1 MMDEPSFLP
10 TDAVLALVEEIGA
23 AVMMASA
30 DDDEEIAAIRAMV
43 ERIGAAADERARKA
57 SASVLA
63 VLDGAHDV
71 AARTSALGEVATMAS
86 ELQRCLQEKAAP
98 APAAAERDAE
108 TVELL
113 GDFLQE
119 AEEGLD
125 TVQDI
130 LMALEADGS
139 DVEKI
144 HALFRVFHTIKG
156 VAACLEVRDVTTLAH
171 TTETL
176 LDLVRTGEL
185 SLEPTHI
192 DLVFESTACL
202 RLLAGGVR
210 SAIGNGG
217 PFPGEASMAGIVSRL
232 EAASTPSGDGGP
244 RHEAGFVQ
252 SQAVSEEMLFDDEE
266 AQADSG
272 EADVEVE
279 PVADD
284 DANAAAVAA
293 LFTAAPA
300 TPAPRAAAPASKHES
315 APPPAGPAPA
325 RSAEGAAPAARAGGK
340 IRETLKVD
348 LARIDDVVELVGEL
362 IIVESM
368 VANAPEIVSLAS
380 LKIRNYLGQL
390 TKISRDLQNVAMRM
404 RMVPVRGVF
413 QKMARMVRDL
423 GRKTGKDVV
432 LVMSGEA
439 AEMDRSMVEQIED
452 PLVHMIRN
460 AVDHG
465 LETTADRIKAGKPPQ
480 GVVNLSAYHEGGSI
494 VIEISDDGRG
504 LDRERII
511 AKAKRQGLIREN
523 ESLTDAEANL
533 LIFAPGFST
542 ADKLTEISGRGVG
555 MDVVKRSIEAL
566 RGRVVVSSVP
576 GKGSIFKMV
585 LPLTLAIIDGMLVS
599 CGTEKYIIP
608 SLSVIESLQPS
619 TDMIRAFAGDKEI
632 VIVRGE
638 SMPMLRLRR
647 LFHIQGEEPALSQ
660 CRVVVVETIGRK
672 IGLVVDDVVTQQQ
685 VVIKPLAGLGE
696 TTLLA
701 GAAILADGRVGL
713 ILNTDRL
720 STLFTG
726 SETRARDTKEAAE

>member
-1 MMDEPSFLP
+1 
-10 TDAVLALVEEIGA
+10 
-23 AVMMASA
+23 
-30 DDDEEIAAIRAMV
+30 
-43 ERIGAAADERARKA
+43 
-57 SASVLA
+57 
-63 VLDGAHDV
+63 
-71 AARTSALGEVATMAS
+71 
-86 ELQRCLQEKAAP
+86 
-98 APAAAERDAE
+98 
-108 TVELL
+108 
-113 GDFLQE
+113 
-119 AEEGLD
+119 
-125 TVQDI
+125 
-130 LMALEADGS
+130 
-139 DVEKI
+139 
-144 HALFRVFHTIKG
+144 
-156 VAACLEVRDVTTLAH
+156 
-171 TTETL
+171 
-176 LDLVRTGEL
+176 
-185 SLEPTHI
+185 
-192 DLVFESTACL
+192 
-202 RLLAGGVR
+202 
-210 SAIGNGG
+210 
-217 PFPGEASMAGIVSRL
+217 
-232 EAASTPSGDGGP
+232 
-244 RHEAGFVQ
+244 
-252 SQAVSEEMLFDDEE
+252 
-266 AQADSG
+266 
-272 EADVEVE
+272 
-279 PVADD
+279 
-284 DANAAAVAA
+284 
-293 LFTAAPA
+293 
-300 TPAPRAAAPASKHES
+300 
-315 APPPAGPAPA
+315 
-325 RSAEGAAPAARAGGK
+325 
-340 IRETLKVD
+340 
-348 LARIDDVVELVGEL
+348 
-362 IIVESM
+362 
-368 VANAPEIVSLAS
+368 
-380 LKIRNYLGQL
+380 
-390 TKISRDLQNVAMRM
+390 
-404 RMVPVRGVF
+404 
-413 QKMARMVRDL
+413 
-423 GRKTGKDVV
+423 
-432 LVMSGEA
+432 
-439 AEMDRSMVEQIED
+439 
-452 PLVHMIRN
+452 
-460 AVDHG
+460 VDHG

>member
-1 MMDEPSFLP
+1 MNDASLLS
-10 TDAVLALVEEIGA
+10 TDAVLALVEELGG
-23 AVMMASA
+23 AVMMATP
-30 DDDEEIAAIRAMV
+30 DDDEEVAAIRALL
-43 ERIGAAADERARKA
+43 ERLGTAQDERARQ
-57 SASVLA
+57 ASVAALA
-63 VLDGAHDV
+63 VLEGALDV
-71 AARTSALGEVATMAS
+71 AAALSQVATMAS
-86 ELQRCLQEKAAP
+86 ELQRRLQTKSAP
-98 APAAAERDAE
+98 PVASERDAE

-125 TVQDI
+125 TVEGI

-156 VAACLEVRDVTTLAH
+156 VAACLEVTHVTTLAH

-185 SLEPTHI
+185 ALEPSHI

-202 RLLAGGVR
+202 RLLLGGVR
-210 SAIGNGG
+210 TAIQSGG
-217 PFPGEASMAGIVSRL
+217 PFAGQASMASLVARL
-232 EAASTPSGDGGP
+232 ADASHASPAA
-244 RHEAGFVQ
+244 
-252 SQAVSEEMLFDDEE
+252 
-266 AQADSG
+266 
-272 EADVEVE
+272 
-279 PVADD
+279 
-284 DANAAAVAA
+284 DAA
-293 LFTAAPA
+293 
-300 TPAPRAAAPASKHES
+300 
-315 APPPAGPAPA
+315 APPPAPRPAPVVEEMVFEQDGEDESPVEGVLLLA
-325 RSAEGAAPAARAGGK
+325 PLVAAPRAVPAPSGEAAAAAPSAPSGASPAIAPSAPAAGAVASGEGAALAARGGGK

-368 VANAPEIVSLAS
+368 VANAPEILSLPS
-380 LKIRNYLGQL
+380 LRIRNYLNQL

-432 LVMSGEA
+432 LVQSGEA

-465 LETTADRIKAGKPPQ
+465 LETTAERIKAGKPPQ
-480 GVVNLSAYHEGGSI
+480 GVIHLSAYHEGGSI

-504 LDRERII
+504 LDRDRII

-523 ESLTDAEANL
+523 ESLTDAEANA

-566 RGRVVVSSVP
+566 RGRIVVSSVP
-576 GKGSIFKMV
+576 GKGSVFKMV

-599 CGTEKYIIP
+599 CGPERYIIP
-608 SLSVIESLQPS
+608 SLSVVESLQPS
-619 TDMIRAFAGDKEI
+619 EAMIRAFAGDKEI

-638 SMPMLRLRR
+638 SMPMIRLRR
-647 LFHIQGEEPALSQ
+647 LFAIAGAEPPLSQ

-672 IGLVVDDVVTQQQ
+672 VGLVVDDVVTQQQ
-685 VVIKPLAGLGE
+685 VVIKPLCGLGE

-720 STLFTG
+720 NTLFAG
-726 SETRARDTKEAAE
+726 GDSRLRDTKEAAE